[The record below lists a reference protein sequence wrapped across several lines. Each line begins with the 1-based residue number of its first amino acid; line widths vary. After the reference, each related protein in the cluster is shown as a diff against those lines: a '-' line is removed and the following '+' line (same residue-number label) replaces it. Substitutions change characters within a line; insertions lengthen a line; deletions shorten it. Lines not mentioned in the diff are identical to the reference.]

1 MESLKYLLERGFSMK
16 NKSIL
21 VNDFGFKYIFGADT
35 KESNDALKSMLEV
48 FLERKIKYVHV
59 KNPELTK
66 NIENMKDSRL
76 DILVEFDDSVIV
88 DIEMQMS
95 VQGDNH
101 MIRFQY
107 YVCRIHGQQELKG
120 KPYEAIKATYLLSFL
135 NENVYADDEF
145 YHQFQM
151 RTKKGMAYIEKND
164 PVQIFTVE
172 LKKLNQNKPISE
184 MNEKEM
190 LVYYFLHC
198 KDEEFDS
205 KIKEMVEQVEV
216 IQMVDKR
223 VNEIDDNYWNKI
235 LDDFEQI
242 HENEKEV
249 RLEQAKAE
257 AKAEGLAEG
266 IAEGLAEGI
275 AEGRQETLMQNV
287 QKLSSVLSSQQIADT
302 LDLTL
307 EEVESYL
314 K

>member
-1 MESLKYLLERGFSMK
+1 MK
-16 NKSIL
+16 KKCSSI
-21 VNDFGFKYIFGADT
+21 I
-35 KESNDALKSMLEV
+35 
-48 FLERKIKYVHV
+48 
-59 KNPELTK
+59 
-66 NIENMKDSRL
+66 
-76 DILVEFDDSVIV
+76 
-88 DIEMQMS
+88 
-95 VQGDNH
+95 
-101 MIRFQY
+101 
-107 YVCRIHGQQELKG
+107 
-120 KPYEAIKATYLLSFL
+120 
-135 NENVYADDEF
+135 
-145 YHQFQM
+145 
-151 RTKKGMAYIEKND
+151 
-164 PVQIFTVE
+164 
-172 LKKLNQNKPISE
+172 
-184 MNEKEM
+184 
-190 LVYYFLHC
+190 FLHC

-205 KIKEMVEQVEV
+205 KIKEMIEQVEV

-257 AKAEGLAEG
+257 AKAEGHAEG
-266 IAEGLAEGI
+266 IAEGLAEGITKGI